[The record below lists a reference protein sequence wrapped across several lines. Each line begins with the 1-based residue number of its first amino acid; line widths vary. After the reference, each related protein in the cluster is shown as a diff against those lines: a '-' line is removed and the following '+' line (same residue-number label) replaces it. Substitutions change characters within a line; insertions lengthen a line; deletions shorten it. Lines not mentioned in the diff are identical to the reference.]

1 MKEEVKIALIS
12 DLHYSPGRNLLCP
25 QRRGEYAPA
34 LLAAAVGYLNRTA
47 RPDLVLC
54 GGDLIND
61 PAAEDADRLTGTLA
75 EILKLLDMPCAVI
88 RGNHDLPRERFV
100 RHFPFKPVADAGFV
114 RIVSFDDPELP
125 GYNACRTREDL
136 ERMKLAAAGWEGLLF
151 SFQHTPLLP
160 PGRCVYGYENAP
172 ETIVRLKQSGYRG
185 TLSGHYHPGMPLAE
199 ESGLQFLVQNALC
212 EPPFAGTLLR
222 IGGAGIVSA
231 EPFGVGKSCIFAEEI
246 T

>member
-1 MKEEVKIALIS
+1 MERREWCDAHAHLQNARFAGRLDGVLFRARTAGVRLIHVNGTREE
-12 DLHYSPGRNLLCP
+12 DW
-25 QRRGEYAPA
+25 
-34 LLAAAVGYLNRTA
+34 AAV
-47 RPDLVLC
+47 
-54 GGDLIND
+54 
-61 PAAEDADRLTGTLA
+61 
-75 EILKLLDMPCAVI
+75 LKL
-88 RGNHDLPRERFV
+88 GERESAWV
-100 RHFPFKPVADAGFV
+100 TVSLGMHPWHAG
-114 RIVSFDDPELP
+114 S
-125 GYNACRTREDL
+125 
-136 ERMKLAAAGWEGLLF
+136 AAAGWEGLLF